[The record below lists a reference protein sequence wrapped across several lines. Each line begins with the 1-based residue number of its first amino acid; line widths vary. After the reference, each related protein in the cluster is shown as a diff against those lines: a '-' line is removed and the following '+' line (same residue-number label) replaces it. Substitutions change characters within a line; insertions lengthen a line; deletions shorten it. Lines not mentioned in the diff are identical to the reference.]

1 MHGRASRTAGYPLP
15 RCRKAGRG
23 ARTPICCGAQWCGL
37 ELMSS
42 ARAKRRASQ
51 HRDRIAGMTPTKPSA
66 PGPGSAHQ
74 PRPNPM
80 ACGVEQPRWRADLTA
95 LPALSVVHWHGS
107 SSGGSRRPLPLYHG
121 GSDVPLA
128 VTPAAPKPG
137 VPAFVAAEQ
146 LVQKVPQALRGFFN
160 GFVGLIMRKR
170 EVFR

>member
-128 VTPAAPKPG
+128 VTPAAPSIT
-137 VPAFVAAEQ
+137 VARP
-146 LVQKVPQALRGFFN
+146 LLTKRYPSFCTCSVRVLREIGPERGTN
-160 GFVGLIMRKR
+160 R
-170 EVFR
+170 

>member
-23 ARTPICCGAQWCGL
+23 ARMPICCGAQWCGL

-80 ACGVEQPRWRADLTA
+80 VCGVEQPRWRADLTA

-107 SSGGSRRPLPLYHG
+107 SSGGSRRPLPLCTTAAATCHWR
-121 GSDVPLA
+121 SLQPRLNLA
-128 VTPAAPKPG
+128 SPPWSPQSSWCKKCLRRSV
-137 VPAFVAAEQ
+137 AFSTV
-146 LVQKVPQALRGFFN
+146 LSG
-160 GFVGLIMRKR
+160 
-170 EVFR
+170 